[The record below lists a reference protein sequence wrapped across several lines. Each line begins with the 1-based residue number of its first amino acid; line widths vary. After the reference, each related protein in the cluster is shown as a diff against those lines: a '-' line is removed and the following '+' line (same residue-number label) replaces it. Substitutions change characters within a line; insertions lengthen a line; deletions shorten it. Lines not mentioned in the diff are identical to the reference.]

1 MYCRPGSLLA
11 VNFMSVKRTVAQT
24 IAGCLVRHG
33 IRSVFSQS
41 LPSAVA
47 LALEDL
53 GVRQIAYRTE
63 NAGGAMAD
71 GLARLTGQAAVVM
84 AQNGPAATLLVPS
97 LAEALKASIPVIA
110 LVQEVNRP
118 QADRN
123 AFQEIDHFALFAGV
137 AKWIRKLVEP
147 SRTADYVDL
156 AFANATGGRP
166 GPVVLLL
173 PADLLL
179 ETVPAESPRGASLG
193 RFPLDRFVPSADKLD
208 EAAGLLIKASRP
220 LIIAGGGVHISGA
233 SKSLAELQDRA
244 HLPVLTTVM
253 GKGAVDENHPLSL
266 GVAGY
271 ALGRFAPA
279 RHMRDLIQHA
289 EVVLLVGTR
298 TNQNGTDSW
307 TAYPD
312 KAKYIHI
319 DVDATEI
326 GRNYEAL
333 RLVGDA
339 RETLT
344 ALTPRL
350 AGRRSPIPGL
360 QEAVAAARIRHR
372 EDMQPLYGSNKTPI
386 RPERLMVDIQ
396 SVLTEETVVVA
407 DASYSTL
414 WIACYLRSLAA
425 GMRFITPRGLAGL
438 GWGLP
443 LALGA
448 KAARPQSPVLAVVG
462 DGGFA
467 HVWSEL
473 ETSRRM
479 HLPVV
484 VIVLNN
490 GVLAYQQDAEDVKF
504 GRHTSACAFT
514 PVDHA
519 LIAQACGCR
528 GLRVD
533 VLGDFLPALREALA
547 AEETTVID
555 VVTDPEAYPPIT
567 FFEGTL
573 EKVRAER
580 AAADSRAL

>member
-1 MYCRPGSLLA
+1 
-11 VNFMSVKRTVAQT
+11 MSVKQTVAQT
-24 IAGCLVRHG
+24 IAACLVRHG
-33 IRSVFSQS
+33 VRSVFSQS

-53 GVRQIAYRTE
+53 GVTQIAYRTE
-63 NAGGAMAD
+63 NAGAAMAD
-71 GLARLTGQAAVVM
+71 GFARVTGRAAVVT
-84 AQNGPAATLLVPS
+84 AQNGPAATLLVPG

-123 AFQEIDHFALFAGV
+123 AFQELDHFALFSGV
-137 AKWIRKLVEP
+137 AKWIRKPIEP
-147 SRTADYVDL
+147 SRIADYVDL
-156 AFANATGGRP
+156 AFATATGGRP

-179 ETVPAESPRGASLG
+179 EEVPAESSRGASLG
-193 RFPLDRFVPSADKLD
+193 TFPLDRFMPGPQQLD
-208 EAAGLLIKASRP
+208 EAADLLAKAKMP

-233 SKSLAELQDRA
+233 SKSLAELQEKAR
-244 HLPVLTTVM
+244 LPVLTTVM
-253 GKGAVDENHPLSL
+253 GKGAVDESHPLSL

-271 ALGRFAPA
+271 ALGRLSPA
-279 RHMRDLIQHA
+279 RHMRNLIQDA
-289 EVVLLVGTR
+289 DVILLVGTR

-307 TAYPD
+307 TAYPQA
-312 KAKYIHI
+312 AKYIHI
-319 DVDATEI
+319 DVDSSEI

-339 RETLT
+339 RETLA
-344 ALTPRL
+344 ALTQRL
-350 AGRRSPIPGL
+350 AGRRAAMADF
-360 QEAVAAARIRHR
+360 QRAVATARIRHQ
-372 EDMQPLYGSNKTPI
+372 EDMQPLLGSNQSPI
-386 RPERLMVDIQ
+386 RPERLMADIQ
-396 SVLTEETVVVA
+396 SVLTKDTIVVA

-414 WIACYLRSLAA
+414 WVACYLRSLTA

-448 KAARPQSPVLAVVG
+448 KAARPKDAVLTVVG

-479 HLPVV
+479 NLPVV

-490 GVLAYQQDAEDVKF
+490 GVLGYQKDAEDVKF
-504 GRHTSACAFT
+504 GRHTSACRFA

-519 LIAQACGCR
+519 LIASACGCR
-528 GLRVD
+528 GIRVEAP
-533 VLGDFLPALREALA
+533 GDFLPALREALA
-547 AEETTVID
+547 ADVTTVID
-555 VVTDPEAYPPIT
+555 VMTDPEAYPPIT
-567 FFEGTL
+567 FFENKL
-573 EKVRAER
+573 EQVRA
-580 AAADSRAL
+580 SRAPLSHPQSS

>member
-1 MYCRPGSLLA
+1 
-11 VNFMSVKRTVAQT
+11 MSIKQTVAQT
-24 IAGCLVRHG
+24 IAACLVRHG
-33 IRSVFSQS
+33 VRCVFSQS
-41 LPSAVA
+41 LPSAIV

-53 GVRQIAYRTE
+53 GVTQIAYRTE
-63 NAGGAMAD
+63 NAGAAMAD
-71 GLARLTGQAAVVM
+71 GFARVTGRAAVVT
-84 AQNGPAATLLVPS
+84 AQNGPAASLLVPG

-123 AFQEIDHFALFAGV
+123 AFQELDHFALFSGV

-147 SRTADYVDL
+147 SRATDYVDL
-156 AFANATGGRP
+156 AFATATSGRP

-179 ETVPAESPRGASLG
+179 EEVPAQSLRGANLG
-193 RFPLDRFVPSADKLD
+193 AFPLDRFLPGTEVLD
-208 EAAGLLIKASRP
+208 EAAALLAKARNP

-233 SKSLAELQDRA
+233 SRSLADLQEKA
-244 HLPVLTTVM
+244 CLPVLTTVM

-271 ALGRFAPA
+271 ALGRLSPA
-279 RHMRDLIQHA
+279 RHMRSLIKDA
-289 EVVLLVGTR
+289 DVILLVGTR

-307 TAYPD
+307 SAYPE

-319 DVDATEI
+319 DVDASEI

-344 ALTPRL
+344 ALTKRL
-350 AGRRSPIPGL
+350 TGRRPANPDL
-360 QEAVAAARIRHR
+360 QRAVATTRVRHQ
-372 EDMQPLYGSNKTPI
+372 EDMQPLLGSNQSPI
-386 RPERLMVDIQ
+386 RPERLMADIQ
-396 SVLTEETVVVA
+396 SVLTKETIVVA

-414 WIACYLRSLAA
+414 WVACYLRSLTA

-448 KAARPQSPVLAVVG
+448 KVARPKDPVITVVG

-479 HLPVV
+479 NLPVV
-484 VIVLNN
+484 VVVLNN
-490 GVLAYQQDAEDVKF
+490 GVLAYQKDAEDVKF
-504 GRHTSACAFT
+504 GRHTSACGFT
-514 PVDHA
+514 AVNHS
-519 LIAQACGCR
+519 LIANACGCR
-528 GLRVD
+528 GVRVEAP
-533 VLGDFLPALREALA
+533 GDFLPALREALA
-547 AEETTVID
+547 ADVTTVID
-555 VVTDPEAYPPIT
+555 VITDPEAYPPIT
-567 FFEGTL
+567 FFENKL
-573 EKVRAER
+573 EQVRAGR
-580 AAADSRAL
+580 APLSHPQSS

>member
-1 MYCRPGSLLA
+1 
-11 VNFMSVKRTVAQT
+11 MSVRRTVAQT
-24 IAGCLVRHG
+24 IATCLVRHG

-47 LALEDL
+47 LALEEL
-53 GVRQIAYRTE
+53 GVTQIAYRTE
-63 NAGGAMAD
+63 NAGAAMAD
-71 GLARLTGQAAVVM
+71 GFARVAGRAAVVT
-84 AQNGPAATLLVPS
+84 AQNGPAATLLVPG

-110 LVQEVNRP
+110 LVQEVNRA

-123 AFQEIDHFALFAGV
+123 AFQELDHFALFSGV
-137 AKWIRKLVEP
+137 AKWIRRPIEP
-147 SRTADYVDL
+147 SRITDYVDL
-156 AFANATGGRP
+156 AFATATGGRP

-179 ETVPAESPRGASLG
+179 EEAPAQSSRGADLG
-193 RFPLDRFVPSADKLD
+193 AFPLDRFLPDVEKLD
-208 EAAGLLIKASRP
+208 AAAVLLAKAKKP
-220 LIIAGGGVHISGA
+220 LIVAGGGVHISGA
-233 SKSLAELQDRA
+233 ASALAELQEKA

-271 ALGRFAPA
+271 ALGRLSPV
-279 RHMRDLIQHA
+279 RHMRSLVQEADVI
-289 EVVLLVGTR
+289 LLVGTR

-307 TAYPD
+307 TAYPEQ
-312 KAKYIHI
+312 AAYIHV
-319 DVDATEI
+319 DVDAGEI

-339 RETLT
+339 RETLK
-344 ALTPRL
+344 ALTQRL
-350 AGRRSPIPGL
+350 AGRRPADPEFKRVI
-360 QEAVAAARIRHR
+360 AAARTRHQQ
-372 EDMQPLYGSNKTPI
+372 DMQPLFGSNQSPI
-386 RPERLMVDIQ
+386 RPERLMADIQ
-396 SVLTEETVVVA
+396 TVLTEDTIVVA

-414 WIACYLRSLAA
+414 WIACYLRSLTA

-448 KAARPQSPVLAVVG
+448 KVARPKNPVLTVVG

-479 HLPVV
+479 NLPVAV
-484 VIVLNN
+484 VVLNN
-490 GVLAYQQDAEDVKF
+490 GVLAYQKDAEDVKF
-504 GRHTSACAFT
+504 GQHTSACTFY

-519 LIAQACGCR
+519 LIAKACGCR
-528 GLRVD
+528 GIRVEAP
-533 VLGDFLPALREALA
+533 GDFLPALREALA
-547 AEETTVID
+547 ADVTTVID

-567 FFEGTL
+567 FFEKKL
-573 EKVRAER
+573 EQVRAGRE
-580 AAADSRAL
+580 S